1 MANIY
6 LCFVWHMHQPFYKDL
21 VTGEYKLPWTRM
33 HALKD
38 YYGMVKVLEAFPAV
52 HQTFNLVPS
61 MMVQLEEYASGQ
73 AADPFLRA
81 ALKPAE
87 ELTDQEQDFILQYF
101 FQAND
106 ERLIARYPRYLELHQ
121 SATRARR
128 YLGPGD
134 LRDLQVLSQLAWFD
148 EEFLTHDAE
157 VRALAAKGRGYSRE
171 DQDLMGRKQL
181 EIVRAVAPVYKD
193 FAATG
198 QIEISTTPYY
208 HPILPLICD
217 SDIAGVSHPGVPL
230 PTRFSY
236 PEDARY
242 QLRLARR
249 YMYENLGID
258 TVGLWPSEGSVSDAA
273 LALAHDAGFKWFATD
288 NGVLSRTLAKPA
300 GAYETYSPYL
310 WKQDGRELGCIFRD
324 HELSD
329 LIGFVYAK
337 MDPADAARHFLRK
350 IRENCAGR
358 DSLVPI
364 ILDGENAWEYYHES
378 GREFLRQLYRGIEE
392 SQDMRAVTVSEGLG
406 LAQPRPLDRIFPG
419 SWIGANFD
427 VWIGAEEDNVA
438 WEYLLRARQAYQKH
452 GPNPLAYE
460 ELLIAEGSDWCWWYG
475 PEHDCANRPEFD
487 QLFRDHLMN
496 VYLALELPPPEE
508 LTRSILRGAVVEH
521 HDPPTDWLTPTLD
534 GEVTSYFEWMGAGRY
549 RVDGRGGAMHS
560 SQVRLKELFFGVNA
574 EHLYI
579 RLDLE
584 DGAEWSNIAM
594 RVRTPAGEWP
604 VEAVKRRVL
613 EASIALAELGV
624 KSGEKIAIQVS
635 LWDRELPLA
644 AVPQQG
650 WLEFST
656 RHPSDWRE

>member
-38 YYGMVKVLEAFPAV
+38 YYGMVKVLEAFPSV

-61 MMVQLEEYASGQ
+61 MMVQLEEYATGQ

-87 ELTDQEQDFILQYF
+87 ELTEQEQDFILQYF

-128 YLGPGD
+128 YLGPQD
-134 LRDLQVLSQLAWFD
+134 MRDLQVLSQIAWFD
-148 EEFLTHDAE
+148 EEFLTHDAD
-157 VRALAAKGRGYSRE
+157 VRALAAKGRGYSRD

-208 HPILPLICD
+208 HPILPLLCD
-217 SDIAGVSHPGVPL
+217 SDIAAVSHPGVPL

-249 YMYENLGID
+249 YMSENLGID

-300 GAYETYSPYL
+300 SSYETYSPYL

-337 MDPADAARHFLRK
+337 MDPADAARHFLRR

-378 GREFLRQLYRGIEE
+378 GREFLRRLYRGIEE
-392 SQDMRAVTVSEGLG
+392 SHDMQAVTVSEGLG
-406 LAQPRPLDRIFPG
+406 LARPRRGIPTARPPGVREARPQPARLRGTAHRRRQRLVLVVRPRTRLRQPARVRPTLPRPPDERLPG
-419 SWIGANFD
+419 
-427 VWIGAEEDNVA
+427 
-438 WEYLLRARQAYQKH
+438 ART
-452 GPNPLAYE
+452 
-460 ELLIAEGSDWCWWYG
+460 
-475 PEHDCANRPEFD
+475 
-487 QLFRDHLMN
+487 
-496 VYLALELPPPEE
+496 PPA
-508 LTRSILRGAVVEH
+508 RGAH
-521 HDPPTDWLTPTLD
+521 PPDPPRRRRRASRSANGLAHADP
-534 GEVTSYFEWMGAGRY
+534 R
-549 RVDGRGGAMHS
+549 RRGH
-560 SQVRLKELFFGVNA
+560 V
-574 EHLYI
+574 
-579 RLDLE
+579 
-584 DGAEWSNIAM
+584 
-594 RVRTPAGEWP
+594 
-604 VEAVKRRVL
+604 VL
-613 EASIALAELGV
+613 
-624 KSGEKIAIQVS
+624 
-635 LWDRELPLA
+635 
-644 AVPQQG
+644 
-650 WLEFST
+650 
-656 RHPSDWRE
+656 